1 MGEFRLVHYHA
12 IIYFVVCA
20 NSSVTG
26 ADSCKD
32 ESVSSVGQKW
42 SEQPKFKLPTR
53 LCHRHVQSQE
63 GPEATTCQWPTG
75 LIILNEAAT
84 SLGVLQANAGADQL
98 ITMSF
103 CGRAKALIGNI
114 SRCLPDTRMTYGA

>member
-42 SEQPKFKLPTR
+42 SEQPKFSCLQGYVTGMCNPKKDQKQQ
-53 LCHRHVQSQE
+53 HVS
-63 GPEATTCQWPTG
+63 GPLA
-75 LIILNEAAT
+75 
-84 SLGVLQANAGADQL
+84 S
-98 ITMSF
+98 
-103 CGRAKALIGNI
+103 
-114 SRCLPDTRMTYGA
+114 